1 MRQKRIEVNG
11 KEIAYYET
19 RDNGSPVVLV
29 HGLSSCSSVFIR
41 QLIDSVLSYQFR
53 FIAVDLIG
61 FGNSDKSDNPEKDY
75 TIQGLSRFLN
85 NFCTKLEIKNA
96 VYMGHD
102 IGGNVIIESFD
113 QLNNPKGLVLL
124 SSIPFS
130 LPFHKG
136 SFTQDEI
143 FKLLSKAGI
152 DSSEVHQTASLFV
165 DEGVNY
171 PDFIPEIIR
180 KADSKT
186 REIFFKSVSE
196 GQYNDQLNIL
206 KNINIPVAIYYGES
220 DQMINTEY
228 FKNFTIP
235 ALWRDKTQK
244 VKDAGHMF
252 FYESPADFNISIET
266 FLNTVFN

>member
-1 MRQKRIEVNG
+1 MKQKRLNVKG

-41 QLIDSVLSYQFR
+41 QLIDSVLSYQYR

-61 FGNSDKSDNPEKDY
+61 FGNSDKSDDPEKDY
-75 TIQGLSRFLN
+75 TIEGLSGFLN
-85 NFCTKLEIKNA
+85 EFCAKLEIRNA

-102 IGGNVIIESFD
+102 LGGNIILESYD
-113 QLNNPKGLVLL
+113 QLNDPKGLVLL
-124 SSIPFS
+124 GSIPFS
-130 LPFHKG
+130 LPFRKE

-143 FKLLSKAGI
+143 YKLLSKAGI

-165 DEGVNY
+165 DAGVNY
-171 PDFIPEIIR
+171 PEFIPEIIR

-186 REIFFKSVSE
+186 REIVFKSLSE
-196 GQYNDQLNIL
+196 GMYKDQLNIL
-206 KNINIPVAIYYGES
+206 DKINVPVAIYYGES

-228 FKNFTIP
+228 FENFTIP
-235 ALWRDKTQK
+235 ALWKDKIQE